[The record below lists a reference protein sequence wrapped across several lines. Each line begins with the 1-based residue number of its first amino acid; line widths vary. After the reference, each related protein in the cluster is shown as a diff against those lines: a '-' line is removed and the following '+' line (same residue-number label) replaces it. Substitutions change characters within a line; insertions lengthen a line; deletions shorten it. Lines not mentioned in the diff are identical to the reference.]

1 MINNEIYTFVK
12 MIKIMKSLFKLILI
26 GLLSSFITILFYNN
40 YDKYKIKVKDL
51 NYNKVIPVN
60 YSYSKKNSSTTDF
73 TIAAEKSIDAVVHI
87 KNTSLNSNNNPSWY
101 RFFYEEKNYIP
112 ERIGTGSGVIVSPD
126 GYIITNNHVIDG
138 YSEILVTT
146 NDNKSYKANLVGTDP
161 GIDIAVLKINT
172 DRMLPYISFG
182 DSDITKVGEWV
193 LAVGNPFNLNSTVT
207 AGIIS
212 AKSRDLNKYDNKNES
227 YIQTDAAVNKGNS
240 GGALVN
246 TNGELI
252 GINTAIS
259 SVTGGFVGYS
269 FAVPSNVARKVFEDI
284 IEFGNVQKGLL
295 GVLGQALN
303 SVVAKKFGV
312 VETEGFY
319 INEIEKGFGADIS
332 GLKPGDI
339 IKSID
344 GIKINKFADLSGYLS
359 TKRPGQKVSIAFI
372 RDNIKK
378 NVTVS
383 LKKIDRINFYGM
395 ELRELNIDKK
405 EEFNIDGGL
414 IISRMGNERL
424 YRNGINEGYI
434 ILEINNE
441 KIYKVSDVEK
451 FSPYDLENIL
461 FINPA
466 GEKERLF
473 FR

>member
-1 MINNEIYTFVK
+1 MRSFLKFV
-12 MIKIMKSLFKLILI
+12 LI
-26 GLLSSFITILFYNN
+26 GVLSSFISIVFYNN
-40 YDKYKIKVKDL
+40 YYKTETIDKIFDH
-51 NYNKVIPVN
+51 NMSIPVN
-60 YSYSKKNSSTTDF
+60 YYYSDKSSTSTNF
-73 TIAAEKSIDAVVHI
+73 TLAAEKTIDAVVHV
-87 KNTSLNSNNNPSWY
+87 KNTTLSSNNNQSWY
-101 RFFYEEKNYIP
+101 RFFYEGENDIP
-112 ERIGTGSGVIVSPD
+112 ERVGTGSGVIVSPD

-138 YSEILVTT
+138 YSEIEITT
-146 NDNKSYKANLVGTDP
+146 NNNKSYKANLIGTDP
-161 GIDIAVLKINT
+161 GTDIAVLKINT
-172 DRMLPYISFG
+172 GQMLPYISFG
-182 DSDITKVGEWV
+182 DSDITKIGEWV

-246 TNGELI
+246 TNGQLI

-284 IEFGNVQKGLL
+284 IEFGDVQKGLL
-295 GVLGQALN
+295 GVIGQALN
-303 SVVAKKFGV
+303 SDVAEKFGV
-312 VETEGFY
+312 IETEGFY
-319 INEIEKGFGADIS
+319 INEIEKGFGADIA

-344 GIKINKFADLSGYLS
+344 GLKINKFADLSGYLS
-359 TKRPGQKVSIAFI
+359 TKRPGQKVSILFI
-372 RDNIKK
+372 RNNLKK
-378 NVTVS
+378 NVMIT
-383 LKKIDRINFYGM
+383 LKKINRINFYGM
-395 ELRELNIDKK
+395 ELRELNKNKK
-405 EEFNIDGGL
+405 EEFNIDAGL

-434 ILEINNE
+434 ILEINN
-441 KIYKVSDVEK
+441 KKVYKVSDIEK

-461 FINPA
+461 FINPD

>member
-1 MINNEIYTFVK
+1 MMRSLLKFV
-12 MIKIMKSLFKLILI
+12 LI
-26 GLLSSFITILFYNN
+26 GVLSSFISIVFYNN
-40 YDKYKIKVKDL
+40 YYKSETID
-51 NYNKVIPVN
+51 NNFDHNMSIPVN
-60 YSYSKKNSSTTDF
+60 YHYSDKSSTSTDF
-73 TIAAEKSIDAVVHI
+73 TLAAEKTIDAVVHV
-87 KNTSLNSNNNPSWY
+87 KNTTLSSNNNQSWY
-101 RFFYEEKNYIP
+101 RFFYEGENDIP
-112 ERIGTGSGVIVSPD
+112 ERVGTGSGVIVSPD

-138 YSEILVTT
+138 YSEIEITT
-146 NDNKSYKANLVGTDP
+146 NNNKSYKANLIGTDP
-161 GIDIAVLKINT
+161 GTDIAVLKINT
-172 DRMLPYISFG
+172 DQMLPYISFG
-182 DSDITKVGEWV
+182 DSDITKIGEWV

-246 TNGELI
+246 TNGQLI

-284 IEFGNVQKGLL
+284 IEFGDVQKGLL
-295 GVLGQALN
+295 GVIGQALN
-303 SVVAKKFGV
+303 SDVAEKFGV
-312 VETEGFY
+312 IETEGFY
-319 INEIEKGFGADIS
+319 INEIEKGFGADIA

-344 GIKINKFADLSGYLS
+344 GLKINKFADLSGYLS
-359 TKRPGQKVSIAFI
+359 TKRPGQKVSILFI
-372 RDNIKK
+372 RNNLKK
-378 NVTVS
+378 NVMIT
-383 LKKIDRINFYGM
+383 LKKINRINFYGM
-395 ELRELNIDKK
+395 ELRELNKNKK
-405 EEFNIDGGL
+405 EEFNIDAGL

-424 YRNGINEGYI
+424 YRNGINEGHI
-434 ILEINNE
+434 ILEINN
-441 KIYKVSDVEK
+441 KKVYKVSDIEK

-461 FINPA
+461 FINPD

>member
-1 MINNEIYTFVK
+1 MRSFLKFV
-12 MIKIMKSLFKLILI
+12 LI
-26 GLLSSFITILFYNN
+26 GVLSSFISIVFYNN
-40 YDKYKIKVKDL
+40 YYKPETIDNNFDHNMSIPINYHYSDK
-51 NYNKVIPVN
+51 
-60 YSYSKKNSSTTDF
+60 SSTSTDF
-73 TIAAEKSIDAVVHI
+73 TLAAEKTIDAVVHV
-87 KNTSLNSNNNPSWY
+87 KNTTLSSNNNQSWY
-101 RFFYEEKNYIP
+101 RFFYEGENDIP
-112 ERIGTGSGVIVSPD
+112 ERVGTGSGVIVSPD

-138 YSEILVTT
+138 YSEIEITT
-146 NDNKSYKANLVGTDP
+146 NNNKSYKANLIGTDP
-161 GIDIAVLKINT
+161 GTDIAVLKINT
-172 DRMLPYISFG
+172 DQMLPYISFG
-182 DSDITKVGEWV
+182 DSDITKIGEWV

-246 TNGELI
+246 INGQLI

-284 IEFGNVQKGLL
+284 IEFGDVQKGLL
-295 GVLGQALN
+295 GVIGQALN
-303 SVVAKKFGV
+303 SNLAEKFGV
-312 VETEGFY
+312 IETEGFY
-319 INEIEKGFGADIS
+319 INEIEKGFGADIA

-344 GIKINKFADLSGYLS
+344 GLKINKFADLSGYLS
-359 TKRPGQKVSIAFI
+359 TKRPGQKVSILFI
-372 RDNIKK
+372 RNNLKK
-378 NVTVS
+378 NVMIT
-383 LKKIDRINFYGM
+383 LKKINRINFYGM
-395 ELRELNIDKK
+395 ELRELNKNKK
-405 EEFNIDGGL
+405 EEFNIDAGL

-434 ILEINNE
+434 ILEINN
-441 KIYKVSDVEK
+441 KKVYKVSDIEK

-461 FINPA
+461 FINPD
-466 GEKERLF
+466 GEKEKLF

>member
-1 MINNEIYTFVK
+1 
-12 MIKIMKSLFKLILI
+12 MKLFLKYLLI
-26 GLLSSFITILFYNN
+26 GVLSGFISIYFYNY
-40 YDKYKIKVKDL
+40 YDKSEIKFNDL
-51 NYNKVIPVN
+51 NYSNSIPVN
-60 YSYSKKNSSTTDF
+60 YLYSNKNSISTDF
-73 TIAAEKSIDAVVHI
+73 TVAAEKTIDAVVHV
-87 KNTSLNSNNNPSWY
+87 KNTSRSSSNTPSWY
-101 RFFYEEKNYIP
+101 RFFYEEENDIP

-138 YSEILVTT
+138 YSEIEITT
-146 NDNKSYKANLVGTDP
+146 NNNKSYKASLIGTDP
-161 GIDIAVLKINT
+161 GTDIAVLKINT
-172 DRMLPYISFG
+172 DSMLPYISFG
-182 DSDITKVGEWV
+182 DSDNTKIGEWV

-246 TNGELI
+246 TNGQLI

-284 IEFGNVQKGLL
+284 IEFGDVQKGLL
-295 GVLGQALN
+295 GVIGQALN
-303 SVVAKKFGV
+303 SDVAEKFGV
-312 VETEGFY
+312 FETEGFY

-344 GIKINKFADLSGYLS
+344 GLKINKFADLSGYLS
-359 TKRPGQKVSIAFI
+359 TKRPGQKVSIKYI
-372 RDNIKK
+372 RNNLEK
-378 NVTVS
+378 NVMVI
-383 LKKIDRINFYGM
+383 LKKINRINFYGM
-395 ELRELNIDKK
+395 ELRELNKNKK
-405 EEFNIDGGL
+405 EEFDIDGGL

-424 YRNGINEGYI
+424 YRNGINKGHI
-434 ILEINNE
+434 ILEINNK

-461 FINPA
+461 FINPE

>member
-1 MINNEIYTFVK
+1 
-12 MIKIMKSLFKLILI
+12 MKLFLKYLLI
-26 GLLSSFITILFYNN
+26 GVLSGFISIYFYNY
-40 YDKYKIKVKDL
+40 YDKSEIKFNDL
-51 NYNKVIPVN
+51 NYNNSIPVN
-60 YSYSKKNSSTTDF
+60 YFYSNKNSISTDF
-73 TIAAEKSIDAVVHI
+73 TVAAEKTIDAVVHV
-87 KNTSLNSNNNPSWY
+87 KNTSRSSSNTPSWY
-101 RFFYEEKNYIP
+101 RFFYEEKSDIP

-138 YSEILVTT
+138 YSEIEITT
-146 NDNKSYKANLVGTDP
+146 NNNKSYKASLIGTDP
-161 GIDIAVLKINT
+161 GTDIAVLKINT
-172 DRMLPYISFG
+172 DSMLPYISFG
-182 DSDITKVGEWV
+182 DSDNTKIGEWV

-240 GGALVN
+240 GGALVD
-246 TNGELI
+246 TNGQLI

-284 IEFGNVQKGLL
+284 IEFGDVQKGLL
-295 GVLGQALN
+295 GVIGQALN
-303 SVVAKKFGV
+303 SDVAEKFGV
-312 VETEGFY
+312 FETEGFY

-344 GIKINKFADLSGYLS
+344 GLKINKFADLSGYLS
-359 TKRPGQKVSIAFI
+359 TKRPGQKVSIKYI
-372 RDNIKK
+372 RNNLEK
-378 NVTVS
+378 NVMVI
-383 LKKIDRINFYGM
+383 LKKINRINFYGM
-395 ELRELNIDKK
+395 ELRELNKNKK

-424 YRNGINEGYI
+424 YRNGINEGHI
-434 ILEINNE
+434 ILEINNK
-441 KIYKVSDVEK
+441 KIYKVSDIEK

-461 FINPA
+461 FINPE

>member
-1 MINNEIYTFVK
+1 
-12 MIKIMKSLFKLILI
+12 MKLFLKYLLI
-26 GLLSSFITILFYNN
+26 GVLSGFISIYFYNY
-40 YDKYKIKVKDL
+40 YDKSEIKFNDL
-51 NYNKVIPVN
+51 NYSNSIPVN
-60 YSYSKKNSSTTDF
+60 YLYSNKNSISTDF
-73 TIAAEKSIDAVVHI
+73 TVAAEKTIDAVVHV
-87 KNTSLNSNNNPSWY
+87 KNTSISSSNTPSWY
-101 RFFYEEKNYIP
+101 RFFYEEENEIP

-138 YSEILVTT
+138 YSEIEITT
-146 NDNKSYKANLVGTDP
+146 NNNKSYKASLIGTDP
-161 GIDIAVLKINT
+161 GTDIAVLKINA
-172 DRMLPYISFG
+172 DSMLPYISFG
-182 DSDITKVGEWV
+182 DSDNTKIGEWV

-246 TNGELI
+246 TNGQLI

-284 IEFGNVQKGLL
+284 IEFGDVQKGLL
-295 GVLGQALN
+295 GVIGQALN
-303 SVVAKKFGV
+303 SDLAEKFGV
-312 VETEGFY
+312 LETEGFY

-344 GIKINKFADLSGYLS
+344 GLKINKFADLSGYLS
-359 TKRPGQKVSIAFI
+359 TKRPGQKVSIKYI
-372 RDNIKK
+372 RNNLEK
-378 NVTVS
+378 NVMVI
-383 LKKIDRINFYGM
+383 LKKINRINFYGM
-395 ELRELNIDKK
+395 ELRELNKNKK

-424 YRNGINEGYI
+424 YRNGINEGHI
-434 ILEINNE
+434 ILEINNK

-461 FINPA
+461 FINPE

>member
-1 MINNEIYTFVK
+1 
-12 MIKIMKSLFKLILI
+12 MKLFLKYLLI
-26 GLLSSFITILFYNN
+26 GVLSGFISIYFYNY
-40 YDKYKIKVKDL
+40 YDKSEIKFNDL
-51 NYNKVIPVN
+51 NYSNSIPVN
-60 YSYSKKNSSTTDF
+60 YLYSNKNSISTDF
-73 TIAAEKSIDAVVHI
+73 TVAAEKTIDAVVHV
-87 KNTSLNSNNNPSWY
+87 KNTSRSSSNTPSWY
-101 RFFYEEKNYIP
+101 RFFYEEENDIP

-138 YSEILVTT
+138 YSEIEITT
-146 NDNKSYKANLVGTDP
+146 NNNKSYKASLIGTDP
-161 GIDIAVLKINT
+161 GTDIAVLKINT
-172 DRMLPYISFG
+172 DSMLPYISFG
-182 DSDITKVGEWV
+182 DSDNTKIGEWV

-246 TNGELI
+246 TNGQLI

-284 IEFGNVQKGLL
+284 IEFGDVQKGLL
-295 GVLGQALN
+295 GVIGQALN
-303 SVVAKKFGV
+303 SDVAEKFGV
-312 VETEGFY
+312 FETEGFY

-344 GIKINKFADLSGYLS
+344 GLKINKFADLSGYLS
-359 TKRPGQKVSIAFI
+359 TKRPGQKVSIKYI
-372 RDNIKK
+372 RNNLEK
-378 NVTVS
+378 NVMVI
-383 LKKIDRINFYGM
+383 LKKINRINFYGM
-395 ELRELNIDKK
+395 ELRELNKNKK
-405 EEFNIDGGL
+405 EEFDIDGGL

-424 YRNGINEGYI
+424 YRNGINEGHI
-434 ILEINNE
+434 ILEINNK

-461 FINPA
+461 FINPE

>member
-1 MINNEIYTFVK
+1 
-12 MIKIMKSLFKLILI
+12 MKLFLKYLLI
-26 GLLSSFITILFYNN
+26 GVLSGFISIYFYNY
-40 YDKYKIKVKDL
+40 YDKSEIKFNDL
-51 NYNKVIPVN
+51 NYSNSIPVN
-60 YSYSKKNSSTTDF
+60 YLYSNKNSISTDF
-73 TIAAEKSIDAVVHI
+73 TVAAEKTIDAVVHV
-87 KNTSLNSNNNPSWY
+87 KNTSRSSSNTPSWY
-101 RFFYEEKNYIP
+101 RFFYEEESDIP

-138 YSEILVTT
+138 YSEIEITT
-146 NDNKSYKANLVGTDP
+146 NNNKSYKASLIGTDP
-161 GIDIAVLKINT
+161 GTDIAVLKINT
-172 DRMLPYISFG
+172 DSMLPYISFG
-182 DSDITKVGEWV
+182 DSDNTKIGEWV

-246 TNGELI
+246 TNGQLI

-259 SVTGGFVGYS
+259 SVKGGFVGYS

-284 IEFGNVQKGLL
+284 IEFGDVQKGLL
-295 GVLGQALN
+295 GVIGQALN
-303 SVVAKKFGV
+303 SDVAEKFGV
-312 VETEGFY
+312 FETEGFY

-339 IKSID
+339 IKRID
-344 GIKINKFADLSGYLS
+344 GLKINKFADLSGYLS
-359 TKRPGQKVSIAFI
+359 TKRPGQKVSIKYI
-372 RDNIKK
+372 RNNLEK
-378 NVTVS
+378 NVMVI
-383 LKKIDRINFYGM
+383 LKKINRINFYGM
-395 ELRELNIDKK
+395 ELRELNKNKK

-424 YRNGINEGYI
+424 YRNGINEGHI
-434 ILEINNE
+434 ILEINNK

-461 FINPA
+461 FINPE